1 MAKRIVLASQ
11 KGGVGK
17 TTIALNLAVV
27 FAEKGRSTILLDLDP
42 QGAVGL
48 ALARDEAEWMG
59 VAEYLMNK
67 ATIDEIL
74 HQTKIPSL
82 TIVARGGARRS
93 GCVRVRE
100 IGRAHV

>member
-67 ATIDEIL
+67 ATIDEIR
-74 HQTKIPSL
+74 HQTEISTL
-82 TIVARGGARRS
+82 TIVGLTLGMCASTKR
-93 GCVRVRE
+93 CCNL
-100 IGRAHV
+100 RAG